1 MGNTLNAIV
10 KRIFDYPVKRKPIC
24 FYRQEDYSSTGEPLA
39 DEGDKKK
46 PKEPVTEYDK
56 LVQDFYSRLLAQ
68 RKTTVAMQEK
78 NRRWSMQKVMKQFP
92 GWNETTIANLHSLFL
107 LFDNRQNG
115 MLSLDDFCAVLES
128 LGDESTMEERK
139 SRYEDTDKDN
149 DGWISYDE
157 FLSLVYNF
165 NPPVDGEME
174 GLARTCFEVAENIR
188 FVSGLSVGEQLE
200 YGLF

>member
-1 MGNTLNAIV
+1 MSCLEQFHLPRRSSIMLPSTLSCPSININI
-10 KRIFDYPVKRKPIC
+10 KLCMLLQRNFS
-24 FYRQEDYSSTGEPLA
+24 YRRVSVTSELLA
-39 DEGDKKK
+39 DGDDKKK
-46 PKEPVTEYDK
+46 SKEPVTEYDK

-68 RKTTVAMQEK
+68 RKTTAAMQEK

-157 FLSLVYNF
+157 FLSVSINNNITKLRLV
-165 NPPVDGEME
+165 
-174 GLARTCFEVAENIR
+174 R
-188 FVSGLSVGEQLE
+188 
-200 YGLF
+200 

>member
-1 MGNTLNAIV
+1 MSLV
-10 KRIFDYPVKRKPIC
+10 FP
-24 FYRQEDYSSTGEPLA
+24 PL
-39 DEGDKKK
+39 
-46 PKEPVTEYDK
+46 
-56 LVQDFYSRLLAQ
+56 S
-68 RKTTVAMQEK
+68 
-78 NRRWSMQKVMKQFP
+78 
-92 GWNETTIANLHSLFL
+92 
-107 LFDNRQNG
+107 
-115 MLSLDDFCAVLES
+115 CAVLES